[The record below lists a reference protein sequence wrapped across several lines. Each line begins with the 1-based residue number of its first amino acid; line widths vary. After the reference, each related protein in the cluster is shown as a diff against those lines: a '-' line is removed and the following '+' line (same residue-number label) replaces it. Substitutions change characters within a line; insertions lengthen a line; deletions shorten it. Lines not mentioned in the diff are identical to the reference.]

1 MTNPDRR
8 CRLGWV
14 RFAGLIV
21 LLVGALVFAST
32 SAGAGQKSSL
42 SQAREIPPVPCRGGN
57 ALLALGR
64 VKAAEAA
71 FEEALSTGT
80 TVRCARE
87 GLAKIGREYSC
98 ATAKALL
105 QSGEKAEANKAYLE
119 SLAAKPA
126 GKCAVT
132 GVEESSDPS
141 FLDRIKSFGEDVLAV
156 FGAFLLGLAILAV
169 ALLVLIRIQSL
180 LPWFKDRW
188 PAGRIREATVT
199 VENLDDSAFE
209 PKLGVGTA
217 ALMRRWIEADSRH
230 RYLKLVS
237 GASATEETW
246 LSKVA
251 EAGDQGKFAAAVI
264 GIVMALLPRRHVK
277 VTGELQPATAASG
290 PGVSVELHRKLASR
304 GNGVLWAE
312 QFLLPVDTKV
322 AADTVR
328 KLVVPTSA
336 WVSHRVTSETGG
348 KALAAREPM
357 SWALFKAGVEWQRG
371 IEVEKAAELY
381 RAALNMDEAN
391 YGARAN
397 LALLC
402 ARKGKYKRAIDLL
415 TQARQILEAKRMG
428 DHLANPDWYRVS
440 YSLVA
445 ERTNWAFNGN
455 PKARRERLE
464 WASKG
469 AEMLQATVTQAL
481 GRRMWG
487 LKAMRKERREL
498 LSFLRDQFEPSLE
511 VLAAG
516 IQLSKSE
523 LGSSK
528 TREVKLVRAMV
539 AAFAADKDYVAD
551 VEYNLACLY
560 AQTHMPRTSKR
571 HLEKAFAKTDRCDQL
586 LLVWRVSHDSTL
598 KAVRKGFLRS
608 HPGEAEALRLAEEG
622 VPRQRPWI

>member
-1 MTNPDRR
+1 MSNPERR
-8 CRLGWV
+8 GRLGWV
-14 RFAGLIV
+14 QLAGLIV
-21 LLVGALVFAST
+21 LLVGALVFAPAS
-32 SAGAGQKSSL
+32 SAAGPKSAL
-42 SQAREIPPVPCRGGN
+42 GQAREIPPAPCRGGN

-71 FEEALSTGT
+71 FEEALSTGA
-80 TVRCARE
+80 TVRCGRE
-87 GLAKIGREYSC
+87 GLAKIGREHSC
-98 ATAKALL
+98 AIAKALL

-126 GKCAVT
+126 GRCAAT

-141 FLDRIKSFGEDVLAV
+141 FLERIKSFGEDVLAV
-156 FGAFLLGLAILAV
+156 FGAIFLGLAVLAV
-169 ALLVLIRIQSL
+169 TCLILIRIQSL

-199 VENLDDSAFE
+199 IANLDDSAFD
-209 PKLGVGTA
+209 PKLGAGTA

-251 EAGDQGKFAAAVI
+251 EAGEQGKFAAALI
-264 GIVMALLPRRHVK
+264 GIFLALLPRRHVK
-277 VTGELQPATAASG
+277 VTGELQPATLVSG
-290 PGVSVELHRKLASR
+290 PGISVELHRKLASR
-304 GNGVLWAE
+304 GTGALWSD
-312 QFLLPVDTKV
+312 QFLLPADPKV

-328 KLVVPTSA
+328 RLVVPTSA
-336 WVSHRVTSETGG
+336 WVSHCVTSETGG
-348 KALAAREPM
+348 KALAAKDPM

-381 RAALNMDEAN
+381 SAALNMDKAN

-397 LALLC
+397 LALLY

-415 TQARQILEAKRMG
+415 TEARRILEGKRMG
-428 DHLANPDWYRVS
+428 DHLANPDWYRVN

-445 ERTNWAFNGN
+445 ERTNWALDGKKKFE
-455 PKARRERLE
+455 RERLE
-464 WASKG
+464 AAAVS
-469 AEMLQATVTQAL
+469 AEWLQITVAQTLA
-481 GRRMWG
+481 RRMWG
-487 LKAMRKERREL
+487 LKAMRKERKDL
-498 LSFLRDQFEPSLE
+498 LAFLRDQLKPSLE

-516 IQLSKSE
+516 IQLSKWA
-523 LGSSK
+523 LGSPAA
-528 TREVKLVRAMV
+528 EAGHALV
-539 AAFAADKDYVAD
+539 AAFVADKQYVAD

-560 AQTHMPRTSKR
+560 AQTKR
-571 HLEKAFAKTDRCDQL
+571 VADSTLHLEKAFARTDRSEQL

-598 KAVRKGFLRS
+598 KTVCKGFLKS
-608 HPGEAEALRLAEEG
+608 HPSEAEALRLAEAG
-622 VPRQRPWI
+622 VPRQRPWA